1 MTVRNQVHRGEANAI
16 AKHQQLSKAYLKK
29 VIGMNSIRTDDED
42 TPIRLITDDITKRL
56 RAFGAEH
63 AKSPK
68 GKLPETFFT
77 KDVVT
82 DE

>member
-42 TPIRLITDDITKRL
+42 TPIRLIADDITKRL

-63 AKSPK
+63 AKNPK

-77 KDVVT
+77 KEEAA